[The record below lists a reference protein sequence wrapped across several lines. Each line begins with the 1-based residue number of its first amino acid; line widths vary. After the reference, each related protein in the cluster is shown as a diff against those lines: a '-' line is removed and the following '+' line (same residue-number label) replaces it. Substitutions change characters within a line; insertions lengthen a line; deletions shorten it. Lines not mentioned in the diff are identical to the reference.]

1 MDDRGDR
8 GDRGDDIGV
17 SDDLLSDVDL
27 SLDLLADVG
36 DDVLALLPE
45 GGLRDDLCLSGAL
58 LLGCTLL
65 LGGALLHLGALLL
78 GGALLLRHHV
88 RDVLALL
95 LSGALGLVVTD
106 LLGHSVAN
114 LLRNLFDD
122 VRALLLHSGFTLFL

>member
-1 MDDRGDR
+1 MDDRGN
-8 GDRGDDIGV
+8 RGDDIWV

-36 DDVLALLPE
+36 DDVLALLSE